1 MSRIPGFYKLDR
13 AARRAALERVSGRA
27 LGEVE
32 VQALVDGVDH
42 DLLDGFVEN
51 VVGAFPLPL
60 GVAVNFLVDG
70 RDVLV
75 PMVVEE
81 SSVVAAA
88 SNMARLVRPAG
99 GFVTSVLEDR
109 MIGQVQLLDVDPG
122 AAALAIEARRSEI
135 IALANSLDPT
145 LVSLGGGCEDLEI
158 RRVSDYLVVHLIVN
172 TRDAMGANTVN
183 TMCEGLAPSFEAWT
197 GGRVALRILS
207 NLADRR
213 RFEARCLVAF
223 EELDVGERPG
233 RLVAERI
240 AEAARFAWD
249 DPYRATTHNKGIMNG
264 VDPVVIAT
272 GNDWR
277 AVEAGAHAFAAR
289 SGQYRALSTWTVQ
302 EDGLHGR
309 LELPL
314 QVGTVGG
321 VTRLHP
327 LARFSLRLMGV
338 ERASDL
344 ARVVVAVGLAQNL
357 GALRALATEGIQRG
371 HMRLHEA
378 NVALANELERS

>member
-13 AARRAALERVSGRA
+13 AGRRAALERVSGRPLNEAEAKA
-27 LGEVE
+27 LI
-32 VQALVDGVDH
+32 DGVDH

-60 GVAVNFLVDG
+60 GVAVNFVVDG

-88 SNMARLVRPAG
+88 SNMARLVRPTG
-99 GFVTSVLEDR
+99 GFVTAVLEDR
-109 MIGQVQLLDVDPG
+109 MIGQVQIFHEDPD
-122 AAALAIEARRSEI
+122 AAAAAIEARRDEI
-135 IALANSLDPT
+135 VATANALNPT
-145 LVSLGGGCEDLEI
+145 LTSIGGGCEDLEI
-158 RRVSDYLVVHLIVN
+158 RRVADCLVLHLVVN
-172 TRDAMGANTVN
+172 TCDAMGANIVN
-183 TMCEGLAPSFEAWT
+183 TMCEALAPSIESWT
-197 GGRVALRILS
+197 GGRVGLRILS

-213 RFEARCLVAF
+213 RFEARCRVAF
-223 EELDVGERPG
+223 DDLQVGDRPG

-240 AEAARFAWD
+240 AEAARFAWH
-249 DPYRATTHNKGIMNG
+249 DPYRAATHNKGIMNG

-289 SGQYRALSTWTVQ
+289 SGQYRALSTWKVLD
-302 EDGLHGR
+302 DGLHGR

-338 ERASDL
+338 ERAQEL
-344 ARVVVAVGLAQNL
+344 ARIVAAVGLAQNL

-378 NVALANELERS
+378 NVAMATELEGS